1 MRLHQKEKISG
12 TAEEIYNTYL
22 LLYKLNEIKVDSGKS
37 LQDIIVEAI
46 TQGKTQAEFKVK
58 GNSYKVNIIKK
69 GGSYEL
75 GILGEHTKPEAKD
88 ILKYTDEEIIALWAD
103 SKVSFE
109 KDPNNNRAFAVG
121 LHDQSR
127 LQDLKVGGLGKKVPF
142 ALRFANF
149 YKVIEVLKDEGTPL
163 EERLRIAN
171 NIATGSGKTGDIA
184 LLKFWAYLTN
194 IPCVTA
200 VPSDNLRNQSN
211 NFDRAFLPD
220 EVAQEFAEP
229 FSETNAEYATS
240 TFTEAFNTQW
250 NLLND
255 KYGKNKS
262 KPALILIDEAPKL
275 KENAVQM
282 ARAVEV
288 SRGNPTAFFS
298 ATPDKFLSEEFKIKQ
313 QILLSPKEREA
324 LGIGKLPVV
333 YYHKMKFKNL
343 EEMVSAKGRG
353 KSTYELRFVNPEIAY
368 TEKSENTH
376 TRLNQ
381 YKDAVAKFISEIT
394 KQNGDLSKLSQP
406 FLDFISKSLDSQA
419 YKKGLIGTEERWAE
433 NVKNYI
439 TEGRKDDAQE
449 RRKKRIESFVKV
461 IKDLNIGLTE
471 NNIRCL
477 VEENLNVEIG
487 SKLLPSIKLHNIL
500 DTLDEYKKSGRAVNK
515 DEISKFI
522 DEKYEITDSSSL
534 EFNSELTDAI
544 LKLHKLQS
552 DQGHKK
558 STERNYPGDK
568 KLHEHIFNEFPKIKK
583 FCEQDAVICCFNGS
597 VKRFKSNGEQI
608 YQYIDDMDKKNILSI
623 IKAGFVPNTISKE
636 LALGIDAPRL
646 SRAAAIV
653 KDKTEM
659 LDPMFLLQLMGRVGR
674 DAKSKGSCY
683 FDMFTSDESCL
694 KVDEITT
701 LSGANLITKLE
712 EGHENYIRDGEGNIK
727 TCSALLE
734 WDIKQIIV
742 LYDLNPHLQKEQ
754 SLRNAVAK
762 RIKSE
767 LSNLSIQYRYDK
779 KAVISVFTGVLKRS
793 TSNLERTFNTQKVN
807 LENVRRLGACVDY
820 AESIPLNDAALKELE
835 ESIKGLKGVVKQLEQ
850 VSTNALEYSDDMSL
864 ADWARYIVHTKPMSH
879 EDLLKADPNSRA
891 PIFMEQK
898 ERSQRRCAS
907 VHNASESIGTP
918 STASKSFQQ
927 VSTKKKIMYGVMIAS
942 PFIAVGIYA
951 LVVGAAV
958 FDPVVAAGI
967 FVGAVVTAAILFGA
981 VKIYE
986 KKAENPDMEV
996 GTAVKQGVLNKLCQ
1010 TEKKVIN

>member
-1 MRLHQKEKISG
+1 MTLYQKRENCWI
-12 TAEEIYNTYL
+12 AEAVYDSYL
-22 LLYKLNEIKVDSGKS
+22 LLHKLNEFKVDSGKS
-37 LQDIIVEAI
+37 LQDIISKAI
-46 TQGKTQAEFKVK
+46 TQGETQAEFKVK
-58 GNSYKVNIIKK
+58 GNAYKVNIIKK
-69 GGSYEL
+69 VNNYEL
-75 GILGEHTKPEAKD
+75 KILSSGIKPEVKA
-88 ILKYTDEEIIALWAD
+88 ILKYTDEDIINLWVQ
-103 SKVSFE
+103 SKVSME
-109 KDPNNNRAFAVG
+109 KDRNNNWAFAVD

-127 LQDLKVGGLGKKVPF
+127 SRDLKVGGLGKKVPF

-184 LLKFWAYLTN
+184 LLKFWAYLAN
-194 IPCVTA
+194 IPCITA
-200 VPSDNLRNQSN
+200 VLSDNLRTQSN
-211 NFDRAFLPD
+211 SFDREFLPD
-220 EVAQEFAEP
+220 EVAQEFAKS
-229 FSETNAEYATS
+229 FSETNAEYATT
-240 TFTEAFNTQW
+240 TFAEAFNTQW
-250 NLLND
+250 NVLND
-255 KYGKNKS
+255 TYGKNKS

-313 QILLSPKEREA
+313 QILLSSKEREA

-333 YYHKMKFKNL
+333 YYHKMKFKTL
-343 EEMVSAKGRG
+343 VEMENAEVQG
-353 KSTYELRFVNPEIAY
+353 KSTYELRFVSPEIAY
-368 TEKSENTH
+368 AEKSENTH
-376 TRLNQ
+376 IRLNQ
-381 YKDAVAKFISEIT
+381 YKDAVAKFKDEVK
-394 KQNGDLSKLSQP
+394 KQNRNLDNLSQS
-406 FLDFISKSLDSQA
+406 FLDFISQSLDSQA
-419 YKKGLIGTEERWAE
+419 YKGGLIATEERWAQD
-433 NVKNYI
+433 VKDYI
-439 TEGRKDDAQE
+439 TEGREDDAQK
-449 RRKKRIESFVKV
+449 RRKKRIESFVKA
-461 IKDLNIGLTE
+461 IKDLNIGLAE
-471 NNIRCL
+471 NSIRCL
-477 VEENLNVEIG
+477 VEANLNVEFG

-500 DTLDEYKKSGRAVNK
+500 DTLNEYKKSGRAVNM

-522 DEKYEITDSSSL
+522 DEKYGITDSSL
-534 EFNSELTDAI
+534 LTDAI
-544 LKLHKLQS
+544 LKLHELQS
-552 DQGHKK
+552 DQDHKK
-558 STERNYPGDK
+558 SIERNYPGDK
-568 KLHEHIFNEFPKIKK
+568 KLHEHIFSKIPEIKK
-583 FCEQDAVICCFNGS
+583 FCEQDAVIYYFNGH
-597 VKRFKSNGEQI
+597 VKCFKSNGEEI
-608 YQYIDDMDKKNILSI
+608 YQYINDSDEKNILSM
-623 IKAGFVPNTISKE
+623 IKAGFVPNAISKE

-653 KDKTEM
+653 KDKTEI
-659 LDPMFLLQLMGRVGR
+659 LDPMFLLQLMGRIGR
-674 DAKSKGSCY
+674 DVKSKGSCY
-683 FDMFTSDESCL
+683 FDIFTSNESYL
-694 KVDEITT
+694 KVDKITT

-734 WDIKQIIV
+734 LDIKKIIV
-742 LYDLNPHLQKEQ
+742 LYDLNPHFQEEQ

-793 TSNLERTFNTQKVN
+793 TSNLEKTFNTQKVN
-807 LENVRRLGACVDY
+807 LENVRRLGAYVDY
-820 AESIPLNDAALKELE
+820 AEGIPLNDAALKELE

-951 LVVGAAV
+951 LFTGGVIFNPMTATA
-958 FDPVVAAGI
+958 I
-967 FVGAVVTAAILFGA
+967 FVGTVMAAAILFTA

-996 GTAVKQGVLNKLCQ
+996 GTAVKEAFSTLWSSH
-1010 TEKKVIN
+1010 KVTV

>member
-75 GILGEHTKPEAKD
+75 GISGEHTKPEAKD

-171 NIATGSGKTGDIA
+171 NIATCSGKTGDIA

-250 NLLND
+250 NVLND
-255 KYGKNKS
+255 TYGKNKS

-282 ARAVEV
+282 ARAVEI
-288 SRGNPTAFFS
+288 SYGNPTAFFS

-324 LGIGKLPVV
+324 LSIGKLPVV
-333 YYHKMKFKNL
+333 YYHKMKFKAL
-343 EEMVSAKGRG
+343 KEMGSATAQG
-353 KSTYELRFVNPEIAY
+353 KSTYELRFVVPEMAY
-368 TEKSENTH
+368 AEKSENTH
-376 TRLNQ
+376 IRLNQ
-381 YKDAVAKFISEIT
+381 YKDAVAKFKDEIK
-394 KQNGDLSKLSQP
+394 KQNRNLDNLSQS
-406 FLDFISKSLDSQA
+406 FLDFISQSLDSQA
-419 YKKGLIGTEERWAE
+419 YKEGLIATERRWAQD
-433 NVKNYI
+433 VKNYI
-439 TEGRKDDAQE
+439 TEGREGDAQK
-449 RRKKRIESFVKV
+449 RRKKRIESFVKA
-461 IKDLNIGLTE
+461 IKDLNIGLAE
-471 NNIRCL
+471 NSIRCL
-477 VEENLNVEIG
+477 VEANLNIEFG

-500 DTLDEYKKSGRAVNK
+500 DTLNEYKKSGREINK
-515 DEISKFI
+515 DEISEFI
-522 DEKYEITDSSSL
+522 NKKYGIIDSSSL
-534 EFNSELTDAI
+534 KFNSELTDAI
-544 LKLHKLQS
+544 YMLHAH
-552 DQGHKK
+552 QGNQDYRK
-558 STERNYPGDK
+558 SIERNYPGDK
-568 KLHEHIFNEFPKIKK
+568 RLHEYIFDEFPDIKN
-583 FCEQDAVICCFNGS
+583 FCEQDAVVCYFNGRI
-597 VKRFKSNGEQI
+597 KRFRSNGEQI
-608 YQYIDDMDKKNILSI
+608 YKYETDSDLKNTLSMV
-623 IKAGFVPNTISKE
+623 KAGFVPNVISKE
-636 LALGIDAPRL
+636 LAFGIDAPRL
-646 SRAAAIV
+646 NRAVAIV
-653 KDKTEM
+653 QDKAEI

-674 DAKSKGSCY
+674 DVKSKGSCY
-683 FDMFTSDESCL
+683 FDMFTSDESYL
-694 KVDEITT
+694 KVDEITAS
-701 LSGANLITKLE
+701 SGANLLTKLE
-712 EGHENYIRDGEGNIK
+712 KGYENYIRDEEGIIQARSKALDDDLRIKHMVYYSLNPSLVVKSIFDMMCTRIKNEFNSINIQYGYNKEVCLNVFINTLKDVSNNLKLPLNYSNGSPAQAWFFGNFILKPDKMKELQRLVK
-727 TCSALLE
+727 TIDSA
-734 WDIKQIIV
+734 IV
-742 LYDLNPHLQKEQ
+742 LLN
-754 SLRNAVAK
+754 S
-762 RIKSE
+762 KS
-767 LSNLSIQYRYDK
+767 N
-779 KAVISVFTGVLKRS
+779 
-793 TSNLERTFNTQKVN
+793 
-807 LENVRRLGACVDY
+807 GAMR
-820 AESIPLNDAALKELE
+820 
-835 ESIKGLKGVVKQLEQ
+835 
-850 VSTNALEYSDDMSL
+850 YSDSMSL
-864 ADWARYIVHTKPMSH
+864 EDWARYVAHAKPMNH
-879 EDLLKADPNSRA
+879 EDLLKADPNSSA

-898 ERSQRRCAS
+898 ERS
-907 VHNASESIGTP
+907 H
-918 STASKSFQQ
+918 QQ
-927 VSTKKKIMYGVMIAS
+927 VSIKKKIMYGVMIAS
-942 PFIAVGIYA
+942 SFIAVGIYA
-951 LVVGAAV
+951 LFTGGAIFNPMTAT
-958 FDPVVAAGI
+958 AI
-967 FVGAVVTAAILFGA
+967 FVGTVMAAAILFTA

-996 GTAVKQGVLNKLCQ
+996 GTAVKEAFSTLWSSH
-1010 TEKKVIN
+1010 KVTV